1 MRVQYLLPL
10 WLAAGTLVA
19 NDAVKQLLVYEYL
32 LGCER
37 CGAAIDC
44 LLAHWTDN
52 TPVSPSVLRKFFITT
67 AVRLRAETPATF
79 TVTPACMLLVGGAA
93 DDAELRALATP
104 LTTPPCMPV
113 WMRTVTYDHLL
124 PPDGTFIA
132 FSELETTWWPRVF
145 PSQRADGG
153 CFTIFAG
160 MLTDTLSAAEQTVFG
175 RMAAT
180 TLSAHYSEL
189 VLTLLPTSP
198 ELLSFPLS
206 SAGASLM
213 MIRNFA
219 RAVSAGGALVVS
231 IQEVQTAVMH
241 YAPFNVAIGTEVGA
255 PATLGLL
262 QDLVR
267 TALRSPTAAL
277 TLGNIAQAAEQYKY
291 LAGRVRDLRSSG
303 RPAADLVAFLLTE
316 LAGDVGSS
324 VTTS

>member
-1 MRVQYLLPL
+1 MPINYEVDAAGRAGAELRVARRDMRLVCTGPAARLGLLLPHLTTTTTRSPSTGQPVTVRVQYLLPL

-93 DDAELRALATP
+93 DDTELRALATP
-104 LTTPPCMPV
+104 QTTPSCMPV

-160 MLTDTLSAAEQTVFG
+160 M
-175 RMAAT
+175 
-180 TLSAHYSEL
+180 H
-189 VLTLLPTSP
+189 
-198 ELLSFPLS
+198 
-206 SAGASLM
+206 AS
-213 MIRNFA
+213 RRRTRPPPRRA
-219 RAVSAGGALVVS
+219 RAA
-231 IQEVQTAVMH
+231 
-241 YAPFNVAIGTEVGA
+241 
-255 PATLGLL
+255 
-262 QDLVR
+262 R
-267 TALRSPTAAL
+267 
-277 TLGNIAQAAEQYKY
+277 
-291 LAGRVRDLRSSG
+291 
-303 RPAADLVAFLLTE
+303 
-316 LAGDVGSS
+316 
-324 VTTS
+324 